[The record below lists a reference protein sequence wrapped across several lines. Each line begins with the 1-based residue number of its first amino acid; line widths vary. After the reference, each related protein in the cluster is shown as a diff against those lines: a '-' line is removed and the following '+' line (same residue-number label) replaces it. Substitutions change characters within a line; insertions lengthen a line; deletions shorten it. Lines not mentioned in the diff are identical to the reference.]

1 MVNQSIACI
10 RQAKVRKNA
19 RFHFIVVTLIAIIF
33 AFVIALCF
41 ALKSAQA
48 APTPMKYQGVNI
60 SGAEWASRKIPG
72 RFDYDYIFPIPSE
85 IDYFANKGMNIIR
98 VPFLWERLQP
108 IANGPFDA
116 TYLGRYD
123 AVVAKATSRNL
134 AVIVDPHNFGKYN
147 GLLVGV
153 PGGQPN
159 SVFADL
165 WTKLATRYKDN
176 PKVIF
181 GVMTEP
187 VGKKLTATTWL
198 ASAQAA
204 INAIRATGATNLIL
218 VPGAYWGSANEFVQ
232 LNASQMIKISD
243 PMNNFAYDVHQYLDY
258 DGSGTHRDCLPPAD
272 AVATLTGFTN
282 WLRTNNRKAML
293 TEFGV
298 VANEGAL
305 ASLAAMIQYMHSNST
320 QWMGY
325 TYWSAGPWW
334 ADYMFGVEPRKGKD
348 RPQLTTL
355 VNNLA
360 PTAP

>member
-1 MVNQSIACI
+1 MEAHKHSRFRFIVISFTVFIFFCVVVTSFAP
-10 RQAKVRKNA
+10 KNA
-19 RFHFIVVTLIAIIF
+19 
-33 AFVIALCF
+33 
-41 ALKSAQA
+41 A
-48 APTPMKYQGVNI
+48 AATQGLVYQGVNI
-60 SGAEWASRKIPG
+60 SGAEWASHKIPG

-98 VPFLWERLQP
+98 VPFLWERMQP
-108 IANGPFDA
+108 QAYGAFDA

-134 AVIVDPHNFGKYN
+134 MTIVDPHNFGKYN

-153 PGGQPN
+153 PGGHPN
-159 SVFADL
+159 EVLADL

-176 PKVIF
+176 PKIIF

-187 VGKKLTATTWL
+187 VGKKLTSTTWL
-198 ASAQAA
+198 ATAQAS

-218 VPGAYWGSANEFVQ
+218 VPGAYWGSANEFVE
-232 LNASQMIKISD
+232 LNAKQMIKITD
-243 PMNNFAYDVHQYLDY
+243 PLNNFAYDVHQYLDY

-272 AVATLTGFTN
+272 AVATLSGFTN
-282 WLRTNNRKAML
+282 WLRANNRRAML

-298 VANEGAL
+298 VADSNAL
-305 ASLAAMIQYMHSNST
+305 ASLAAMIQYMHANSS
-320 QWMGY
+320 QWLGY

-334 ADYMFGVEPRKGKD
+334 QDYMFGVEPRKGKD

-355 VNNLA
+355 VNNLK